1 MFNFYTLLFPLQ
13 GYLYHNY
20 FGRGNMNIRASV
32 ILKKTIPN
40 IQRPLFNMFSLY
52 ETSQR

>member
-20 FGRGNMNIRASV
+20 FGRGNMNTGA
-32 ILKKTIPN
+32 
-40 IQRPLFNMFSLY
+40 
-52 ETSQR
+52 